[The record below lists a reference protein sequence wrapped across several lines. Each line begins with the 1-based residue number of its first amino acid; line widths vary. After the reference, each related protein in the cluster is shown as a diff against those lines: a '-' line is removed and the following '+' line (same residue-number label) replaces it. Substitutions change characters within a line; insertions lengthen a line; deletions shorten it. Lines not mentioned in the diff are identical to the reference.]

1 VEEKNKRIVIW
12 PFYFDLNKSCSEG
25 RKVPRNLAIKE
36 PTLEKIVK
44 AARRAGYKV
53 EVDEEAKHPAHWY
66 NEKGRIFVFSSE
78 KKTVIIRKIAEMLRK
93 L

>member
-1 VEEKNKRIVIW
+1 MEEKNKRIVIW
-12 PFYFDLNKSCSEG
+12 PFYFDVNKSRSEG

-44 AARRAGYKV
+44 AARKAGYKV
-53 EVDEEAKHPAHWY
+53 EVEEGAKHPAHWY

-78 KKTVIIRKIAEMLRK
+78 KKTVIIRKIAKMLKK